1 MAHPRPSSPRVERV
15 LHRAFHFSAIDRR
28 HFARLLAPDKTLNR
42 VNRLFIQLFSF
53 FFFLNV
59 HHRIILFLK
68 DYFDKYYPTRF
79 YFEFILTLEKT
90 LENSGEKEEYTYIER
105 NIENQLML
113 EGTKFGNTKT

>member
-1 MAHPRPSSPRVERV
+1 MSSVFSTGPFISPR
-15 LHRAFHFSAIDRR
+15 SIDAI
-28 HFARLLAPDKTLNR
+28 LLAFSLPIKPELGKS
-42 VNRLFIQLFSF
+42 FIYSIIFLL

-113 EGTKFGNTKT
+113 EGTKFGNTKM

>member
-1 MAHPRPSSPRVERV
+1 M
-15 LHRAFHFSAIDRR
+15 
-28 HFARLLAPDKTLNR
+28 
-42 VNRLFIQLFSF
+42 
-53 FFFLNV
+53 NV